1 MKNKGAAF
9 LTGLFAGIM
18 VDTERKDFYEIT
30 NPYAGLD
37 GLTYRGSG
45 QKGYSKTPLTNKQ
58 KKSRAKAKRAKQA
71 RKRGRK

>member
-1 MKNKGAAF
+1 MKNKGAAL
-9 LTGLFAGIM
+9 LTGILAATM

-45 QKGYSKTPLTNKQ
+45 QKGYSKTPLTKKQ
-58 KKSRAKAKRAKQA
+58 KKSRAKAKRARKA
-71 RKRGRK
+71 RSRNRK

>member
-9 LTGLFAGIM
+9 LTGILSATM
-18 VDTERKDFYEIT
+18 VDTERKDLYEIT
-30 NPYAGLD
+30 NPYAGFD

-58 KKSRAKAKRAKQA
+58 KKARAKAKRAKKA
-71 RKRGRK
+71 RSRNRK